1 MNRAASKR
9 DSSGNPGATLEDS
22 MIAGKRHHVPIAALA
37 ALLVIAVFLLY
48 TGMHHFHA
56 GTPVPQPLH
65 DKK

>member
-1 MNRAASKR
+1 
-9 DSSGNPGATLEDS
+9 

-48 TGMHHFHA
+48 TGMQHFHA
-56 GTPVPQPLH
+56 GAPVPQPLH